1 MNRLKEAYDRNKK
14 WLLFSLMSTFLWG
27 FAAHGYR
34 FLHSSFSGDSLSE
47 FSGAVSGNSWKIQLG
62 RVIVP
67 IYRAVLRTSLTLPWL
82 EGLLSLLWIGLAVYL
97 TIRIFQVES
106 KGTAFLIAGIFTAN
120 ITVSATA
127 ATFMHDYDCDMFA
140 LFCAVAAVY
149 LWQNVRWGELP
160 GSFFLALSLGLYQSY
175 VLVAVVLVMFVCIL
189 ALLNEESVPSVF
201 TKGLRAIGMLLLGG
215 ILYYIIM
222 QAVLMITGISLATG
236 DAESHS
242 LGSALSLSLRSIP
255 SLVYYTYC
263 DCIHRLLNVVSP
275 YPELLVKGMTLV
287 LSLIVMIA
295 LFAGLS
301 NKQVSWPGKL
311 LCIALTCLLP
321 LAMNLLYIPTNG
333 IIHDLMVYAI
343 WLFYLL
349 ALLLAGWLGKRAKPQ
364 KGGKLLQTV
373 SAALIFVLLYGNVQT
388 SNVMYLKKDMEQ
400 NAFQSLMTRIVYRM
414 EDCDEYEPGTTPV
427 VFVGMLEQLNEVIPG
442 FEEYRGITGMDSSAV
457 ATTNEDYRV
466 RAYFQYVLNN
476 PAEIADN
483 DTWQTM
489 CSDPRVAQ
497 MPYYPEDGCVS
508 MVDGILVVKVGE
520 TE

>member
-1 MNRLKEAYDRNKK
+1 M
-14 WLLFSLMSTFLWG
+14 
-27 FAAHGYR
+27 
-34 FLHSSFSGDSLSE
+34 
-47 FSGAVSGNSWKIQLG
+47 
-62 RVIVP
+62 
-67 IYRAVLRTSLTLPWL
+67 
-82 EGLLSLLWIGLAVYL
+82 
-97 TIRIFQVES
+97 
-106 KGTAFLIAGIFTAN
+106 
-120 ITVSATA
+120 
-127 ATFMHDYDCDMFA
+127 
-140 LFCAVAAVY
+140 
-149 LWQNVRWGELP
+149 
-160 GSFFLALSLGLYQSY
+160 
-175 VLVAVVLVMFVCIL
+175 
-189 ALLNEESVPSVF
+189 
-201 TKGLRAIGMLLLGG
+201 
-215 ILYYIIM
+215 
-222 QAVLMITGISLATG
+222 
-236 DAESHS
+236 
-242 LGSALSLSLRSIP
+242 
-255 SLVYYTYC
+255 
-263 DCIHRLLNVVSP
+263 SP

-295 LFAGLS
+295 LFAGLY
-301 NKQVSWPGKL
+301 NKRVSWPGKL

-349 ALLLAGWLGKRAKPQ
+349 ALLLAGWLEKRAKPQ